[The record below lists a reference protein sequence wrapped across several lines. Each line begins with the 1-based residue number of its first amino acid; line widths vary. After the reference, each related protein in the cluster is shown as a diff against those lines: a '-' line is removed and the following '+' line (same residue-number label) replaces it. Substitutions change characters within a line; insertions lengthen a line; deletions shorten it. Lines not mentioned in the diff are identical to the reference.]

1 MLGNRQIF
9 TFVFFISTNQL
20 GLIGEYLRNENHRA
34 IKAFHI
40 SAFVF
45 ICFWLADFIT
55 AAAYGV
61 VLFGIRAELFHA
73 SMKQKVFQFHLSTML
88 ERKPL
93 AEKPKEAIV

>member
-1 MLGNRQIF
+1 MPGNRQIF

-20 GLIGEYLRNENHRA
+20 GLIGEYLRNENHRT

-40 SAFVF
+40 GAFVF
-45 ICFWLADFIT
+45 ICFWLAVFIT

-61 VLFGIRAELFHA
+61 VLFGRRAELLHA
-73 SMKQKVFQFHLSTML
+73 SMKQKVFQFHLSTVL
-88 ERKPL
+88 ERKLL